1 MSVLGSG
8 ANVDAGRLAFDTQG
22 LASLKGA
29 ASSGGERQ
37 QEALE
42 ESARQFEAL
51 MLNMMLKQ
59 MRSATENSALT
70 GSQQQEMMTSML
82 DQQLSQQ
89 LASVGDGIGLSKILI
104 QQLSSSTATGTDTKM
119 STDSSATPS
128 AAISPSAAAD
138 GKSVAEQG
146 AGGWLSAVGLTPEG
160 GAARE
165 GDWQAAVETRAA
177 DEVTGFMAMLD
188 TLAPGDTARG
198 VYAELPMATTGK
210 DDVSDTVSPVA
221 VTDMAALSEQQRRQP
236 ENVQRFVA
244 EFGPAAQAASRE
256 SGLPAELI
264 LAQAAL
270 ETGWGQRRIHTEAG
284 TDSHNLFGIKAGSS
298 WQGDS
303 TTVLTTEYRDGRRMR
318 LEDSFRV
325 YPDQASALRDHA
337 ALLTGAQ
344 RYAHVTRSPDAESAA
359 RALQEAGY
367 ATDPHYADKLISIMS
382 RVGPLEASGH
392 PETAETRLAS
402 RDAVPASASVATAN
416 SSSPRGLLEASAPLF
431 ALDAR
436 DAQPLVQMAAAT
448 DAVSA
453 TGVASVAS
461 ATDMAPAAN
470 KEIGTGSEGAA
481 SGAIQLAM
489 GRSEPLTR

>member
-104 QQLSSSTATGTDTKM
+104 QQLSSSTATGTDT
-119 STDSSATPS
+119 DSSTAISHS
-128 AAISPSAAAD
+128 AAVDSEP
-138 GKSVAEQG
+138 VAEQG
-146 AGGWLSAVGLTPEG
+146 ADGWLSAVGLTPKE

-210 DDVSDTVSPVA
+210 DDVSDTVSPVT
-221 VTDMAALSEQQRRQP
+221 VTDVAALSEQQRRQP

-270 ETGWGQRRIHTEAG
+270 ETGWGERRIHTEAG

-402 RDAVPASASVATAN
+402 RDAVPASSSVATAN
-416 SSSPRGLLEASAPLF
+416 SSSTRGLLEASAPLF

-436 DAQPLVQMAAAT
+436 DAQSLVEM
-448 DAVSA
+448 
-453 TGVASVAS
+453 AS
-461 ATDMAPAAN
+461 ATN
-470 KEIGTGSEGAA
+470 KEIGTGSEGTA

-489 GRSEPLTR
+489 GRSEPLIR

>member
-59 MRSATENSALT
+59 MRSATESSALT

-104 QQLSSSTATGTDTKM
+104 QQLSPSSTGSVTLPGATSLV
-119 STDSSATPS
+119 STSSATS
-128 AAISPSAAAD
+128 SSHANAVEQKDDWLAAAE
-138 GKSVAEQG
+138 VAPAQ
-146 AGGWLSAVGLTPEG
+146 
-160 GAARE
+160 
-165 GDWQAAVETRAA
+165 DWQAAVETRAA

-188 TLAPGDTARG
+188 TLAPGNMARG
-198 VYAELPMATTGK
+198 IYAELPMATTGK
-210 DDVSDTVSPVA
+210 DDVSDTVSPVT
-221 VTDMAALSEQQRRQP
+221 VTNMAALSEQQLRQP

-270 ETGWGQRRIHTEAG
+270 ETGWGERRIHTEAG
-284 TDSHNLFGIKAGSS
+284 ADSHNLFGIKVGSS

-344 RYAHVTRSPDAESAA
+344 RYAHVTQSPDAESAA

-382 RVGPLEASGH
+382 RVGPLEASGNRG
-392 PETAETRLAS
+392 TQETRLAS
-402 RDAVPASASVATAN
+402 RDAVPASAPVATAN
-416 SSSPRGLLEASAPLF
+416 SSSPRGLLEASVPLL

-436 DAQPLVQMAAAT
+436 DAQPLVQMASAT
-448 DAVSA
+448 D
-453 TGVASVAS
+453 VAS
-461 ATDMAPAAN
+461 ATV
-470 KEIGTGSEGAA
+470 KEAGAGSDGAA

-489 GRSEPLTR
+489 GRSEPLFR

>member
-8 ANVDAGRLAFDTQG
+8 TNVDAGRLAFDTQG

-29 ASSGGERQ
+29 ATSGGERQ

-89 LASVGDGIGLSKILI
+89 LASVGDGVGLSKILI
-104 QQLSSSTATGTDTKM
+104 QQLSSSTSSVA
-119 STDSSATPS
+119 STSAASLVTTSSATV
-128 AAISPSAAAD
+128 ASPTNSIEKQD
-138 GKSVAEQG
+138 D
-146 AGGWLSAVGLTPEG
+146 WLSAAQVAP
-160 GAARE
+160 AQ
-165 GDWQAAVETRAA
+165 DWHASVEALA
-177 DEVTGFMAMLD
+177 ENEDTGFMAMLD
-188 TLAPGDTARG
+188 AVAASGELQG
-198 VYAELPMATTGK
+198 VYAEIPQTMAVPGANAPDSGVQGSVTG
-210 DDVSDTVSPVA
+210 TA
-221 VTDMAALSEQQRRQP
+221 MLSEPLRRQP

-270 ETGWGQRRIHTEAG
+270 ETGWGERRIHTEAG
-284 TDSHNLFGIKAGSS
+284 TDSHNLFGIKAGGS

-382 RVGPLEASGH
+382 RVGPLEASG
-392 PETAETRLAS
+392 PLEIPETRLAS
-402 RDAVPASASVATAN
+402 RDTVPASAPVATAN
-416 SSSPRGLLEASAPLF
+416 SGSPRGLLEASAPLF

-436 DAQPLVQMAAAT
+436 DAEPLVQMVSET

-453 TGVASVAS
+453 ADMAS
-461 ATDMAPAAN
+461 ATN
-470 KEIGTGSEGAA
+470 KEVGVGSESTA

-489 GRSEPLTR
+489 GRSEPLFR

>member
-104 QQLSSSTATGTDTKM
+104 QQLSSNTATGTDS
-119 STDSSATPS
+119 STAM
-128 AAISPSAAAD
+128 SPSAAVKGEPD
-138 GKSVAEQG
+138 DEQG
-146 AGGWLSAVGLTPEG
+146 AGGWLSAVGLTPEV

-165 GDWQAAVETRAA
+165 DDWQAAVETRAA
-177 DEVTGFMAMLD
+177 DEVAGFMAMLD

-198 VYAELPMATTGK
+198 IYAELPMATTGK
-210 DDVSDTVSPVA
+210 EDVSATVSPVA

-270 ETGWGQRRIHTEAG
+270 ETGWGERRIHTEAG

-392 PETAETRLAS
+392 PETAETRLAT
-402 RDAVPASASVATAN
+402 RDAVPASSSVATAN

-436 DAQPLVQMAAAT
+436 DAQPLVEMAAAT
-448 DAVSA
+448 DAVSE
-453 TGVASVAS
+453 TGVASVASVAS
-461 ATDMAPAAN
+461 ATDMAPAAD
-470 KEIGTGSEGAA
+470 KEIGTGSESTA

-489 GRSEPLTR
+489 GRSEPLIR

>member
-59 MRSATENSALT
+59 MRSATEKSALT

-119 STDSSATPS
+119 STDSNTTFPG
-128 AAISPSAAAD
+128 AISPSEAAD
-138 GKSVAEQG
+138 GESVAEQG
-146 AGGWLSAVGLTPEG
+146 ADGWLSAVGLTLEG

-177 DEVTGFMAMLD
+177 DEVAGFMAMLD

-210 DDVSDTVSPVA
+210 EDVSDTVSPVA
-221 VTDMAALSEQQRRQP
+221 VTEMAALSEQQRRQP

-270 ETGWGQRRIHTEAG
+270 ETGWGQRRIHTEVG

-382 RVGPLEASGH
+382 RVGPLKASG
-392 PETAETRLAS
+392 PLETAETRLAS
-402 RDAVPASASVATAN
+402 RDAVPASAPVATAN
-416 SSSPRGLLEASAPLF
+416 SSSSRGLLEASAPLF

-436 DAQPLVQMAAAT
+436 DAPLVELASAT
-448 DAVSA
+448 D
-453 TGVASVAS
+453 VAS
-461 ATDMAPAAN
+461 ATN

-489 GRSEPLTR
+489 GRSEPLFR

>member
-104 QQLSSSTATGTDTKM
+104 QQLSSSTATGTN
-119 STDSSATPS
+119 TDSST
-128 AAISPSAAAD
+128 AISLSAVVEGEPVD
-138 GKSVAEQG
+138 EQG
-146 AGGWLSAVGLTPEG
+146 ADGWLSAVGLTPEG

-165 GDWQAAVETRAA
+165 GDWQAAVETRAT
-177 DEVTGFMAMLD
+177 DEVAGFMAMLD

-221 VTDMAALSEQQRRQP
+221 VTDVAALSEQQRRQP

-270 ETGWGQRRIHTEAG
+270 ETGWGERRIHTKAG

-303 TTVLTTEYRDGRRMR
+303 TTVLTTEYRNGRRMR

-382 RVGPLEASGH
+382 RVGPLEASG
-392 PETAETRLAS
+392 PLETAETRLAS
-402 RDAVPASASVATAN
+402 RDAVPGSSSVATAN
-416 SSSPRGLLEASAPLF
+416 SSSLRGLLEASAPLF
-431 ALDAR
+431 ALDAH
-436 DAQPLVQMAAAT
+436 DAQPLVELASAADVA
-448 DAVSA
+448 SA

-461 ATDMAPAAN
+461 ATN
-470 KEIGTGSEGAA
+470 KEIGTGSQSNA

-489 GRSEPLTR
+489 GRSEPLIR

>member
-29 ASSGGERQ
+29 ATSGGERQ

-104 QQLSSSTATGTDTKM
+104 QQLSSSTSSVA
-119 STDSSATPS
+119 STSAVSLVPTSSATV
-128 AAISPSAAAD
+128 ASPTNSIEKQD
-138 GKSVAEQG
+138 D
-146 AGGWLSAVGLTPEG
+146 WLSAAQVAP
-160 GAARE
+160 AQ
-165 GDWQAAVETRAA
+165 DWHASVEALSENE
-177 DEVTGFMAMLD
+177 DTGFMAMLD
-188 TLAPGDTARG
+188 AVAASGEVQG
-198 VYAELPMATTGK
+198 VYAEIPQTMAGTG
-210 DDVSDTVSPVA
+210 VSASDSGVQGSVTGIA
-221 VTDMAALSEQQRRQP
+221 VLSEPLRRQP

-270 ETGWGQRRIHTEAG
+270 ETGWGERRIHTEAG
-284 TDSHNLFGIKAGSS
+284 TDSHNLFGIKAGGS

-359 RALQEAGY
+359 RALQAAGY

-382 RVGPLEASGH
+382 RVGPLEASG
-392 PETAETRLAS
+392 PLETPETRLAS
-402 RDAVPASASVATAN
+402 RDTVPASSSVATAG
-416 SSSPRGLLEASAPLF
+416 SSSNFNSPRGLLDDSAPLF

-436 DAQPLVQMAAAT
+436 DAEPLVQMASAA

-461 ATDMAPAAN
+461 ATN
-470 KEIGTGSEGAA
+470 KEIGIGSESAA

-489 GRSEPLTR
+489 GRSEPLFR

>member
-104 QQLSSSTATGTDTKM
+104 QQLTSSTATGMD
-119 STDSSATPS
+119 TDSST
-128 AAISPSAAAD
+128 AISPNAAVE
-138 GKSVAEQG
+138 GEPVAEQG
-146 AGGWLSAVGLTPEG
+146 ADGWLSAVGLTPKE

-165 GDWQAAVETRAA
+165 DDWQAAVETRAA

-188 TLAPGDTARG
+188 TLAPGDTERG

-210 DDVSDTVSPVA
+210 EDVSDTVSPVA
-221 VTDMAALSEQQRRQP
+221 VTDVAALSEQQRRQP

-270 ETGWGQRRIHTEAG
+270 ETGWGERRIHTEAG

-325 YPDQASALRDHA
+325 YPDQVSALRDHA

-382 RVGPLEASGH
+382 RVGPLEASGTR
-392 PETAETRLAS
+392 ETAETRLAS
-402 RDAVPASASVATAN
+402 LDAVPASAPVATAN
-416 SSSPRGLLEASAPLF
+416 SSSSRGLLEASAPLF

-436 DAQPLVQMAAAT
+436 DAQPLVELT
-448 DAVSA
+448 SA
-453 TGVASVAS
+453 T
-461 ATDMAPAAN
+461 N
-470 KEIGTGSEGAA
+470 KEIGTGSEGTA

-489 GRSEPLTR
+489 GRSEPLIR

>member
-42 ESARQFEAL
+42 DSARQFEAL

-59 MRSATENSALT
+59 MRSAAENSALT

-89 LASVGDGIGLSKILI
+89 LASVGDGVGLSKILI
-104 QQLSSSTATGTDTKM
+104 QQLSSSSGM
-119 STDSSATPS
+119 GSNTDSSTV
-128 AAISPSAAAD
+128 ISPSAAAD
-138 GKSVAEQG
+138 GKSVDEQG
-146 AGGWLSAVGLTPEG
+146 ADGWLSAVGLTPG
-160 GAARE
+160 MGAARE
-165 GDWQAAVETRAA
+165 DDWQAAVETHPA
-177 DEVTGFMAMLD
+177 DEVTGFIAMLD

-210 DDVSDTVSPVA
+210 DDVSDTVSPET
-221 VTDMAALSEQQRRQP
+221 VTDMAALSEQQRRRP

-344 RYAHVTRSPDAESAA
+344 RYAHVTRSPDPESAA

-382 RVGPLEASGH
+382 RVGPLEASGSL
-392 PETAETRLAS
+392 ETAETRLAT
-402 RDAVPASASVATAN
+402 RDTVPASSSVATDN

-436 DAQPLVQMAAAT
+436 DSEPLVELASAKDAASTPGVASASDMAAAT
-448 DAVSA
+448 
-453 TGVASVAS
+453 
-461 ATDMAPAAN
+461 N
-470 KEIGTGSEGAA
+470 EEIGAGSEGTA
-481 SGAIQLAM
+481 SGAIQVAM
-489 GRSEPLTR
+489 GRSEPLFR

>member
-1 MSVLGSG
+1 
-8 ANVDAGRLAFDTQG
+8 
-22 LASLKGA
+22 
-29 ASSGGERQ
+29 
-37 QEALE
+37 
-42 ESARQFEAL
+42 
-51 MLNMMLKQ
+51 
-59 MRSATENSALT
+59 
-70 GSQQQEMMTSML
+70 
-82 DQQLSQQ
+82 
-89 LASVGDGIGLSKILI
+89 
-104 QQLSSSTATGTDTKM
+104 
-119 STDSSATPS
+119 
-128 AAISPSAAAD
+128 
-138 GKSVAEQG
+138 
-146 AGGWLSAVGLTPEG
+146 
-160 GAARE
+160 
-165 GDWQAAVETRAA
+165 
-177 DEVTGFMAMLD
+177 
-188 TLAPGDTARG
+188 
-198 VYAELPMATTGK
+198 
-210 DDVSDTVSPVA
+210 
-221 VTDMAALSEQQRRQP
+221 QP

-270 ETGWGQRRIHTEAG
+270 ETGWGERRIHTKAG

-402 RDAVPASASVATAN
+402 RDAVPASSSVATAN
-416 SSSPRGLLEASAPLF
+416 SSSTRGLLEASAPLF

-436 DAQPLVQMAAAT
+436 DAQSLVEM
-448 DAVSA
+448 
-453 TGVASVAS
+453 AS
-461 ATDMAPAAN
+461 ATN
-470 KEIGTGSEGAA
+470 KEIGTGSEGTA

-489 GRSEPLTR
+489 GRSEPLIR

>member
-82 DQQLSQQ
+82 DQQISQQ

-104 QQLSSSTATGTDTKM
+104 QQLSSSTATGTDTD
-119 STDSSATPS
+119 TDSSTAM
-128 AAISPSAAAD
+128 SPSAAVE
-138 GKSVAEQG
+138 GEPVAEQG

-160 GAARE
+160 DAARE

-177 DEVTGFMAMLD
+177 DEVTGFMVMLD

-198 VYAELPMATTGK
+198 IYAELPMATTGK
-210 DDVSDTVSPVA
+210 DDVPDTVSPVA
-221 VTDMAALSEQQRRQP
+221 VTDVAALSEQQRRQP

-270 ETGWGQRRIHTEAG
+270 ETGWGERRIHTEAG
-284 TDSHNLFGIKAGSS
+284 TDSHNLFGIKVGSS

-303 TTVLTTEYRDGRRMR
+303 TTVLTTEYRDGRRMH

-344 RYAHVTRSPDAESAA
+344 RYSHVTQSPDAESAA

-382 RVGPLEASGH
+382 RVGPLEASG
-392 PETAETRLAS
+392 PLETAETRLAS
-402 RDAVPASASVATAN
+402 RDTVPASSSVETAN

-436 DAQPLVQMAAAT
+436 DAQPLVELASAA
-448 DAVSA
+448 D
-453 TGVASVAS
+453 VASVA
-461 ATDMAPAAN
+461 PAAD
-470 KEIGTGSEGAA
+470 KEIGTGSESTA

-489 GRSEPLTR
+489 GRSEPLIR

>member
-1 MSVLGSG
+1 MEGEP
-8 ANVDAGRLAFDTQG
+8 VDEQR
-22 LASLKGA
+22 
-29 ASSGGERQ
+29 
-37 QEALE
+37 
-42 ESARQFEAL
+42 
-51 MLNMMLKQ
+51 
-59 MRSATENSALT
+59 
-70 GSQQQEMMTSML
+70 
-82 DQQLSQQ
+82 
-89 LASVGDGIGLSKILI
+89 
-104 QQLSSSTATGTDTKM
+104 
-119 STDSSATPS
+119 
-128 AAISPSAAAD
+128 AD
-138 GKSVAEQG
+138 
-146 AGGWLSAVGLTPEG
+146 GWLSAVGLTPEG

-165 GDWQAAVETRAA
+165 DDWQAAVETRAA
-177 DEVTGFMAMLD
+177 DEVAGFMAMLD

-198 VYAELPMATTGK
+198 IYAELPMATTGK

-221 VTDMAALSEQQRRQP
+221 VTDVAVLSEQQRRQP

-270 ETGWGQRRIHTEAG
+270 ETGWGERRIHTETG

-382 RVGPLEASGH
+382 RVGPLEASGTR
-392 PETAETRLAS
+392 ETAETRLAS
-402 RDAVPASASVATAN
+402 RDAVPASAPVATAN
-416 SSSPRGLLEASAPLF
+416 SSSSRGLLEASAPLF

-436 DAQPLVQMAAAT
+436 EAQPLVQMAAAT

-461 ATDMAPAAN
+461 ATDMASATN

-489 GRSEPLTR
+489 GRSEPLFR

>member
-198 VYAELPMATTGK
+198 IYAELPMATTGK
-210 DDVSDTVSPVA
+210 DDVPDTVSPVA
-221 VTDMAALSEQQRRQP
+221 VTDVAALSEQLRRQP

-284 TDSHNLFGIKAGSS
+284 TDSHNLFGIKVGSS

-344 RYAHVTRSPDAESAA
+344 RYAHVTQSPDAESAA

-382 RVGPLEASGH
+382 RVGPLEASGTL
-392 PETAETRLAS
+392 ETAETRLAS
-402 RDAVPASASVATAN
+402 RDAVPASSSVATAN

-436 DAQPLVQMAAAT
+436 DAQPLVELA
-448 DAVSA
+448 SA

-461 ATDMAPAAN
+461 ATN

-489 GRSEPLTR
+489 GRSEPLIR

>member
-70 GSQQQEMMTSML
+70 SSQQQEMMTSML

-104 QQLSSSTATGTDTKM
+104 QQLSSSTATD
-119 STDSSATPS
+119 TDSSTVIFPS
-128 AAISPSAAAD
+128 AAVDNEP
-138 GKSVAEQG
+138 VAGQE
-146 AGGWLSAVGLTPEG
+146 AGGWLSAVGLSPEM

-165 GDWQAAVETRAA
+165 DDWQAAVETRAA
-177 DEVTGFMAMLD
+177 YEVTGFMAMLD
-188 TLAPGDTARG
+188 TLAPGDTVRG

-210 DDVSDTVSPVA
+210 DDLSDTISPVA
-221 VTDMAALSEQQRRQP
+221 VTDMAGLSEQQRRQP

-402 RDAVPASASVATAN
+402 RDAVPASAPVATVN
-416 SSSPRGLLEASAPLF
+416 SGSPRGLLEASAPLF

-448 DAVSA
+448 YAVSA

-461 ATDMAPAAN
+461 ATDMAPAAD

-489 GRSEPLTR
+489 GRSEPLIR

>member
-104 QQLSSSTATGTDTKM
+104 QQLSSSTAMGTN
-119 STDSSATPS
+119 TDSST
-128 AAISPSAAAD
+128 AISPSAAAD
-138 GKSVAEQG
+138 GKSGDEQG
-146 AGGWLSAVGLTPEG
+146 ADGWLSAVGLTPEG

-221 VTDMAALSEQQRRQP
+221 VTNVAALSEQQRRQP

-270 ETGWGQRRIHTEAG
+270 ETGWGERRIHTETG

-382 RVGPLEASGH
+382 RVGPLEASGTR
-392 PETAETRLAS
+392 ETAETRLAS
-402 RDAVPASASVATAN
+402 RDAVPASSSVATAN

-461 ATDMAPAAN
+461 ATDMAPAAD
-470 KEIGTGSEGAA
+470 KEIGTGSEGTA

-489 GRSEPLTR
+489 GRSEPLIR

>member
-8 ANVDAGRLAFDTQG
+8 ANVDAGRLAFDTRG

-104 QQLSSSTATGTDTKM
+104 QQLSPSSTGSVASPGATSLV
-119 STDSSATPS
+119 STSSATS
-128 AAISPSAAAD
+128 SSHANA
-138 GKSVAEQG
+138 VEQE
-146 AGGWLSAVGLTPEG
+146 GGWL
-160 GAARE
+160 AAAE
-165 GDWQAAVETRAA
+165 VAPAQDWHAAVEAVPE

-188 TLAPGDTARG
+188 AVAASGETQG
-198 VYAELPMATTGK
+198 VYAEIPQSMVGTAGVEAGMHDSGGQDSVTG
-210 DDVSDTVSPVA
+210 T
-221 VTDMAALSEQQRRQP
+221 AALTEQQRRQP

-244 EFGPAAQAASRE
+244 EFGPAAREASQE

-270 ETGWGQRRIHTEAG
+270 ETGWGERRIHTDAG
-284 TDSHNLFGIKAGSS
+284 VDSHNLFGIKTGSS

-344 RYAHVTRSPDAESAA
+344 RYAHVTQSPDAQSAA

-367 ATDPHYADKLISIMS
+367 ATDPLYAEKLISIMN
-382 RVGPLEASGH
+382 RVGPLEASGGV
-392 PETAETRLAS
+392 EAVDTRLAS
-402 RDAVPASASVATAN
+402 RSAEPASLSAAT
-416 SSSPRGLLEASAPLF
+416 SSSTRGLLEASAPLY
-431 ALDAR
+431 AVDEPGAE
-436 DAQPLVQMAAAT
+436 PLVELQAESGEQAMN
-448 DAVSA
+448 
-453 TGVASVAS
+453 AS
-461 ATDMAPAAN
+461 AGD
-470 KEIGTGSEGAA
+470 A

-489 GRSEPLTR
+489 GNAQPLIR

>member
-104 QQLSSSTATGTDTKM
+104 QQLSSSTATGTN
-119 STDSSATPS
+119 TDSST
-128 AAISPSAAAD
+128 AISPSAAVD
-138 GKSVAEQG
+138 SEPVAEQG
-146 AGGWLSAVGLTPEG
+146 ADGWLSAVGLTPEV

-165 GDWQAAVETRAA
+165 GDWQAAVETRDA

-188 TLAPGDTARG
+188 TLAPGGMARG

-221 VTDMAALSEQQRRQP
+221 VTDVAALSEQQRRQP

-270 ETGWGQRRIHTEAG
+270 ETGWGERRIHTEAG

-344 RYAHVTRSPDAESAA
+344 RYAHVTRSPDAQSAA

-382 RVGPLEASGH
+382 RVGPLEASG
-392 PETAETRLAS
+392 PLETAGTRLAS
-402 RDAVPASASVATAN
+402 RDTVPASSSVATAN

-436 DAQPLVQMAAAT
+436 DAQPLVELASAA
-448 DAVSA
+448 D
-453 TGVASVAS
+453 VASVAS
-461 ATDMAPAAN
+461 ATN
-470 KEIGTGSEGAA
+470 KEVGTGNESTA

-489 GRSEPLTR
+489 GRSEPLFR

>member
-104 QQLSSSTATGTDTKM
+104 QQLSSSTATGTN
-119 STDSSATPS
+119 TDSST
-128 AAISPSAAAD
+128 AISPSAAVNGESD
-138 GKSVAEQG
+138 DEQG
-146 AGGWLSAVGLTPEG
+146 ADDWLSAVGLTPEV

-165 GDWQAAVETRAA
+165 DDWQAAVETRAA

-210 DDVSDTVSPVA
+210 EDVSDTVSPVA
-221 VTDMAALSEQQRRQP
+221 VTDVAALSEQQRRQP

-270 ETGWGQRRIHTEAG
+270 ETGWGQRRIHTETG

-382 RVGPLEASGH
+382 RVGPLEASGTL
-392 PETAETRLAS
+392 ETAETRLAS
-402 RDAVPASASVATAN
+402 RDAVPASAPVATAN

-436 DAQPLVQMAAAT
+436 DAQPLVELASAA
-448 DAVSA
+448 D
-453 TGVASVAS
+453 VAS
-461 ATDMAPAAN
+461 ATGLASATN

-489 GRSEPLTR
+489 GRSEPLIR